1 MRVLA
6 RRVRYWRLQISLRR
20 DCDASSDEREVPSE
34 PSTTSRG
41 HDRRSHVMRRAS
53 AVSCYPLSM
62 LGAMVHVKIA
72 SAAAHTKAAHNSC
85 CMWRQ
90 WHRRGEIARS
100 SRITGPL
107 LR

>member
-41 HDRRSHVMRRAS
+41 HARRSHVLRRAS
-53 AVSCYPLSM
+53 AIGWYPMSM
-62 LGAMVHVKIA
+62 PGAMVYVKIA

-85 CMWRQ
+85 CMWRR
-90 WHRRGEIARS
+90 WHHRGENARS
-100 SRITGPL
+100 SRITGLL